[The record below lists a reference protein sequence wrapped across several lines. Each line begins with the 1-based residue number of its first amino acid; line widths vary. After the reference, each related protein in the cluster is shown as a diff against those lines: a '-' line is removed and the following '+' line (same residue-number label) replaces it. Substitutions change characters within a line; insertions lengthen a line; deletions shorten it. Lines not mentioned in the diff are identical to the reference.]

1 MIMMVRS
8 VRTFPTVAPSTTTSA
23 HMGSISESIDLV
35 EEKIEPTVAPE
46 SLDASSEVE
55 GIDFGNDVSVT
66 LKLI

>member
-1 MIMMVRS
+1 MVRS
-8 VRTFPTVAPSTTTSA
+8 GRTFPTVAPSTTTSA
-23 HMGSISESIDLV
+23 HMGDINESIDFR
-35 EEKIEPTVAPE
+35 EQKIEPAVAPE